1 VELIEIEIQ
10 SIKPVLM
17 NNPAGMQA
25 PSDKLGRK
33 NIPTAEVEAERS
45 VYRSATGQLFLP
57 SEAFRGCLVSAAKGR
72 RIGKTAATS
81 VIKGAVFAA
90 DEQTLLILNG
100 EPVKEYEID
109 TRRAVVQRNGV
120 TRSRA
125 KVPEWAATVR
135 FEVDTDFIPE
145 KQVRE
150 LLEIGG
156 RTVGV
161 GDYRPEKSGPFGR
174 FKVLP

>member
-1 VELIEIEIQ
+1 MEIVEIKVEG
-10 SIKPVLM
+10 IKPVLM

-25 PSDKLGRK
+25 PSDKLGK
-33 NIPTAEVEAERS
+33 KTIPTAEVEAERA
-45 VYRSATGQLFLP
+45 VYRNATGQLFLP
-57 SEAFRGCLVSAAKGR
+57 SEAFRSCLVGAAKGR
-72 RIGKTAATS
+72 RMGKTAATS
-81 VIKGAVFAA
+81 VIKGSVFPA
-90 DEQTLLILNG
+90 DEQTLLTWDG
-100 EPVKEYEID
+100 EAVKEYEID

-125 KVPEWAATVR
+125 KVPQWQATVR
-135 FEVDTDFIPE
+135 FEVDTDFISE

-174 FKVLP
+174 FRVLP